1 MLKKLYNIVDK
12 ARSWAII
19 LLLSSVIILS
29 LVQIVLRYFT
39 SASLRPFAWG
49 DEVIRLTAIWVAFLA
64 ASVGVKN
71 ESHLSVEFF
80 LNKFLNPRQLVI
92 AKKAATAIVILA
104 LAAVAK
110 EGVTYTLNSRNAML
124 QNLPQVSIAWFYAS
138 IPVGCILLII
148 EYLAK
153 LFSKNAG
160 KEAAS

>member
-1 MLKKLYNIVDK
+1 MLKKLYNMVDK

-104 LAAVAK
+104 LDAVAK

>member
-1 MLKKLYNIVDK
+1 MLKKLYNMVDK

-153 LFSKNAG
+153 LFRKNAG

>member
-1 MLKKLYNIVDK
+1 MLKKLYNMVDK

-49 DEVIRLTAIWVAFLA
+49 DEVIRLTAIWIAFLA

>member
-1 MLKKLYNIVDK
+1 MLKKLYNMVDE

-49 DEVIRLTAIWVAFLA
+49 DAVIRLTAIWVAFLA

-71 ESHLSVEFF
+71 ESHITVEFF

-104 LAAVAK
+104 LAAVVK

>member
-1 MLKKLYNIVDK
+1 MLKKLYNMVDK

-71 ESHLSVEFF
+71 ESHLSVEFL

>member
-1 MLKKLYNIVDK
+1 MLKKLYNMVDK

-49 DEVIRLTAIWVAFLA
+49 DEVIRLTAISVAFLA
-64 ASVGVKN
+64 SSVGVKN

>member
-1 MLKKLYNIVDK
+1 MLKKLYKIVDK

>member
-1 MLKKLYNIVDK
+1 MLKKLYNMVDK

-104 LAAVAK
+104 LAAVVK

>member
-1 MLKKLYNIVDK
+1 MLKKLYNMVDK

-92 AKKAATAIVILA
+92 AKKAVTAIVILA

>member
-1 MLKKLYNIVDK
+1 MLKKLYNMVDK

-49 DEVIRLTAIWVAFLA
+49 DEVILLTAIWVAFLA

>member
-1 MLKKLYNIVDK
+1 MLKKLYKIVDK

-138 IPVGCILLII
+138 IPVGFILLII

>member
-1 MLKKLYNIVDK
+1 MLKKLYNMVDK

-49 DEVIRLTAIWVAFLA
+49 DEVIRHTAIWVAFLA

>member
-1 MLKKLYNIVDK
+1 MLKKLYNMVDK

-39 SASLRPFAWG
+39 SASLWPFAWG

>member
-1 MLKKLYNIVDK
+1 MLKKLYNMVDK

-104 LAAVAK
+104 LAAVAM

>member
-1 MLKKLYNIVDK
+1 MLKKLYNMVDK

-19 LLLSSVIILS
+19 LLLSSVIIRS

>member
-1 MLKKLYNIVDK
+1 MLKKLYNMVDK

-110 EGVTYTLNSRNAML
+110 EGVTYTLNSHNAML

>member
-1 MLKKLYNIVDK
+1 MLKKLYNMVDK

-71 ESHLSVEFF
+71 GSHLSVEFF
-80 LNKFLNPRQLVI
+80 LNKFLNPRQLII

>member
-1 MLKKLYNIVDK
+1 MLKKLYNFVDK

-19 LLLSSVIILS
+19 LLLSGIVILS
-29 LVQIVLRYFT
+29 LIQIVLRYFT

-49 DEVIRLTAIWVAFLA
+49 DEIIRLTAIWVAFLA
-64 ASVGVKN
+64 ASVGVKK

-92 AKKAATAIVILA
+92 AKKAATVIVILA

-138 IPVGCILLII
+138 IPVGCILLIV
-148 EYLAK
+148 EYLVK
-153 LFSKNAG
+153 LFEKKPE
-160 KEAAS
+160 KEAAP

>member
-1 MLKKLYNIVDK
+1 MLKKLYNMVDK

-49 DEVIRLTAIWVAFLA
+49 DEVIRLTAIWVTFLA

>member
-1 MLKKLYNIVDK
+1 MLKKLYNMVDK

-39 SASLRPFAWG
+39 STSLRPFAWG

>member
-1 MLKKLYNIVDK
+1 MLKKLYNMVDK

>member
-1 MLKKLYNIVDK
+1 MVDK

>member
-1 MLKKLYNIVDK
+1 MLKKLYNMVDK
-12 ARSWAII
+12 ARSWAIT

>member
-19 LLLSSVIILS
+19 LLLSGIVILS
-29 LVQIVLRYFT
+29 LIQIVLRYFT

-49 DEVIRLTAIWVAFLA
+49 DEIIRLTAIWVAFLA
-64 ASVGVKN
+64 ASVGVKK

-92 AKKAATAIVILA
+92 AKKAATVIVILA

-138 IPVGCILLII
+138 IPVGCILLIV
-148 EYLAK
+148 EYLVK
-153 LFSKNAG
+153 LFEKKPE
-160 KEAAS
+160 KEAAP

>member
-1 MLKKLYNIVDK
+1 MLKKLYNMVDK

-104 LAAVAK
+104 RPL
-110 EGVTYTLNSRNAML
+110 L
-124 QNLPQVSIAWFYAS
+124 QRKAS
-138 IPVGCILLII
+138 HIP
-148 EYLAK
+148 
-153 LFSKNAG
+153 
-160 KEAAS
+160 